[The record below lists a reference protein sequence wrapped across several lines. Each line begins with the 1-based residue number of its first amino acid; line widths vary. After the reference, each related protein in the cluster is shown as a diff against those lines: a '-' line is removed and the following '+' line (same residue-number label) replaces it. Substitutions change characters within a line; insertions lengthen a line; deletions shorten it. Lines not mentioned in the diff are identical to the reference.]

1 MTTRTTVHLD
11 EEQTIDIS
19 LMELTAVNSVALNIV
34 IKQGYRTVNDITLT
48 SDSKEQEE
56 VFRMLSQA
64 FHEYKV
70 LEKHLASL

>member
-19 LMELTAVNSVALNIV
+19 VMELTAVNSVALNIV

-64 FHEYKV
+64 FHEHKV